1 MSKQAYRASTAYA
14 GAHLAANM
22 WLWIGIFT
30 AVTAVM
36 WVLTWMQPQSGL
48 WGHLVALAGM
58 VAGTLVMMQS
68 QVGFVSPYAPQDDED
83 DVVVATTPVPR
94 A

>member
-36 WVLTWMQPQSGL
+36 WVLTWMQPQSGP
-48 WGHLVALAGM
+48 WSHLVALAGM

-68 QVGFVSPYAPQDDED
+68 QVGFVSPYAPKDDED
-83 DVVVATTPVPR
+83 DIVVATTPVPR